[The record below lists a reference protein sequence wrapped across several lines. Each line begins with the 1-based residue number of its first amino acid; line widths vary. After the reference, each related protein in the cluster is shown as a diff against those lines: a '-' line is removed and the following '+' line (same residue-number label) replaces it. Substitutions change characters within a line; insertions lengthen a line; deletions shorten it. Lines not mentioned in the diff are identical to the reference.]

1 MNETAEAPF
10 GANSAAVRAHLSIL
24 QDVIRRMASNSA
36 SCKNWCIV
44 LVAAMLV
51 LVARTA
57 SPDYALLAVIP
68 TLLFCFLDAYY
79 LALEQAFRSSYNAF
93 VGKLHRDAVEI
104 ADLYV
109 VRPTG
114 RINRQLLVGL
124 RSTSIWP
131 FYGALAFIIV
141 AVWQFDGVKALA
153 GW

>member
-1 MNETAEAPF
+1 MDKTTETPY
-10 GANSAAVRAHLSIL
+10 GPDSAAVRAHLAIL
-24 QDVIRRMASNSA
+24 QDVIRRMAGNSA

-93 VGKLHRDAVEI
+93 VNKLHQDAIGVS
-104 ADLYV
+104 DLYV

-114 RINRQLLVGL
+114 KINRQLLISL
-124 RSTSIWP
+124 RSTAIGP
-131 FYGALAFIIV
+131 FYGALALIIV
-141 AVWQFDGVKALA
+141 AVWQFDGIKALA